1 MTGSEETKERVESV
15 IREIKPFLQAD
26 GGDLELISVDE
37 DGVVKVRLQGA
48 CAGCAF
54 SQLTLANV
62 IEQRIKAVVPE
73 IERVESI

>member
-1 MTGSEETKERVESV
+1 MTESEETKERVESV

-26 GGDLELISVDE
+26 GGDVELISVDE